1 MTKPTSSTWRMAASQ
16 SAILARGPLGS
27 FPSHESADELR
38 RGVSL
43 AHRNGVG
50 IEGSGLSTAPRTV
63 PNARGKVRHNETPME
78 VVCMRGPV
86 GSWRPPRGPN
96 ALFCSSSTW
105 CSRRLAASQLTTVF
119 TPPRHASPAWVL
131 SPTSNDVSIAARG
144 YQPARATARGQAN
157 RAARV
162 MLALPERQPAPSPP
176 FWAAGR
182 CWPSPAARA
191 ILSMVRHTHV
201 ARHSAALLCR
211 RRYALLEPPPT
222 R

>member
-1 MTKPTSSTWRMAASQ
+1 MHA
-16 SAILARGPLGS
+16 
-27 FPSHESADELR
+27 
-38 RGVSL
+38 
-43 AHRNGVG
+43 
-50 IEGSGLSTAPRTV
+50 GSGWFLA
-63 PNARGKVRHNETPME
+63 TPSGAE
-78 VVCMRGPV
+78 WFVLFFVYLV
-86 GSWRPPRGPN
+86 FSPP
-96 ALFCSSSTW
+96 
-105 CSRRLAASQLTTVF
+105 RRLAAATVF

-211 RRYALLEPPPT
+211 RRYALLEGPPPHVDHPLPSCQRGVLQRRSERAILRALGGDLSLGLRGQQPCRCARRRRQPPSGWPAYIVAAT
-222 R
+222 PHRGCKNLEQNGNAGGVP